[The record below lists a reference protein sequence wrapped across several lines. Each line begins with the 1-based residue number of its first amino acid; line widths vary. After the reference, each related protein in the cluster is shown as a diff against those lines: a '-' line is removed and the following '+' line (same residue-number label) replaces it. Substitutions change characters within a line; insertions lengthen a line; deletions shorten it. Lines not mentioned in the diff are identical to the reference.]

1 MFDFIAS
8 TIIRAAPF
16 YVLPSVS
23 STLSWVRL
31 WVIKTFRARAKGEDV
46 RMCCLSLANCYAG
59 PILPVMALRK

>member
-46 RMCCLSLANCYAG
+46 RMCCQWTKATSEFC
-59 PILPVMALRK
+59 